1 MAFRDGFGR
10 EIDYLRIS
18 VTDRCNLRCR
28 YCMPAEGVVAL
39 RHDDILRYE
48 EIERLARAAAELGIR
63 KIRLTGGE
71 PLVRRGIVDLVAA
84 LAAIPGIRDL
94 SMTTNGTLLA
104 PMAVSLAQAGLN
116 RVNVSLDTLDARAMP
131 TYTRGGSLEAALAGI
146 AAAEAGRRPL
156 KSNAGATRGFNADE
170 LAALAALTLEHDWHV
185 RFIELLP
192 LNDGA
197 VAFEVGYIPA
207 DEIRAVLRAAYGEL
221 IPVATADQ
229 PAWNGPAEYVRLPGG
244 RGMVGIITPGERPL
258 LRPLQPPAP
267 DGRRQAAHVPLFRP
281 GDRRACR
288 PAERREPRG
297 AAGSAAPGRGGQAA
311 GHHWPLTSS
320 PRPRHVTDRRVGAMA
335 LTHVDATG
343 RARMVDVERQG
354 GHCASGGGPGTP

>member
-48 EIERLARAAAELGIR
+48 EIERLARAAAELGIS

-116 RVNVSLDTLDARAMP
+116 RVNVSLDTLDAARYADI
-131 TYTRGGSLEAALAGI
+131 TRGGSLEAALAGI
-146 AAAEAGRRPL
+146 AAAEAAGLLPL
-156 KSNAGATRGFNADE
+156 KINAVATRGFNDDE

-185 RFIELLP
+185 RFIELMP
-192 LNDGA
+192 LNDGS

-244 RGMVGIITPGERPL
+244 RGMVGIITPVSAHFCARCNRLRLTADGKLRMCLFSDQEIDVRAALRSGASPEALQDL
-258 LRPLQPPAP
+258 LR
-267 DGRRQAAHVPLFRP
+267 QAV
-281 GDRRACR
+281 
-288 PAERREPRG
+288 
-297 AAGSAAPGRGGQAA
+297 AAKPA
-311 GHHWPLTSS
+311 GHHLAAHEVP
-320 PRPRHVTDRRVGAMA
+320 HDRVMS
-335 LTHVDATG
+335 
-343 RARMVDVERQG
+343 QIG
-354 GHCASGGGPGTP
+354 G